1 MKNLKLPVLTATLLL
16 TATFTAVQAQ
26 SVQQRLS
33 ADNDA
38 ANVYFMVDTG
48 RAGAV
53 DLFVDGQK
61 VVGQAL
67 ATDAATL
74 LNLTPGNHDIL
85 VKTTYDGA
93 VLVQS
98 TINVALDQ
106 WYALGFQNNDGAT
119 DYDLTFLSGSRNI
132 QQYLDGN

>member
-1 MKNLKLPVLTATLLL
+1 MKNLKLPALTATLLL
-16 TATFTAVQAQ
+16 TATFTAAQAQ

>member
-16 TATFTAVQAQ
+16 TATFTAAQAQ
-26 SVQQRLS
+26 SGLQRLS
-33 ADNDA
+33 ADTDA

-61 VVGQAL
+61 VVAQAL

-74 LNLTPGNHDIL
+74 LNLTPGSHDIL
-85 VKTTYDGA
+85 VKTAYDGMTIA
-93 VLVQS
+93 QS

-106 WYALGFQNNDGAT
+106 WYALGVQNNDTAT
-119 DYDLTFLSGSRNI
+119 DYDLTFVSGSRNV
-132 QQYLDGN
+132 QQFLDGN